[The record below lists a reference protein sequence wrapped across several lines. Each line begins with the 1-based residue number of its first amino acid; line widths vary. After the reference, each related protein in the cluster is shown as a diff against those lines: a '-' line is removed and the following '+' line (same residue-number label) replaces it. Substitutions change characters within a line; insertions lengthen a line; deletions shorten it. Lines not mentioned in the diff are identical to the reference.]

1 MPVELP
7 KDWPMPPPGWK
18 PGDPVVIPPAP
29 RAKEQQQMR
38 LPPGLH
44 RPPDVIQV
52 RAVQLDI
59 LESDNSSDYSSD
71 DASSDDE
78 DVSSKFQLI
87 QKAFAAF
94 GYNVGYRVGLL

>member
-1 MPVELP
+1 MMNLSAIQNLLPPNIEVPSGWKPGMPVELP

-29 RAKEQQQMR
+29 RAQEQQQMLR
-38 LPPGLH
+38 PPPGLH

-59 LESDNSSDYSSD
+59 LESDDSSDYSSD
-71 DASSDDE
+71 DASSDDGE
-78 DVSSKFQLI
+78 
-87 QKAFAAF
+87 
-94 GYNVGYRVGLL
+94 